1 MLKPLTILNKLEDL
15 MFTVKTL
22 NKIDEQGLNLL
33 SDQYNVIDENKDGD
47 YDGIILRSFK
57 LHDYPMSE
65 KLAAIARAGA
75 GVNNVPIEACSEKGI
90 VVFNT
95 PGANANAVK
104 ELALAGLL
112 MASRDIP
119 GAMEWA
125 KTLKGQSDVAK
136 KVEAGKSDFAGPEI
150 MGKTLG
156 IIGLGAIG
164 ALVANV
170 AISLGMN
177 VYGYDP
183 FISVDA
189 AWGLK
194 RVVHKASNMDEL
206 LEKSDYISVHVPL
219 IDETKGMINTDLIS
233 KMKEGVRILNFSR
246 GALVDDDSIEVA
258 LKSGKVKRYV
268 TDFPNEKTIDMEGV
282 IAIPH
287 LGASTPES
295 ETNCAKMAV
304 AQLKD
309 YLENGNIC
317 NSVNYPMVDLGICSS
332 AARLSV
338 LHKNVPNMVGQITS
352 VLAKA
357 NLNISDMLNKSKNG
371 NAYTMLDLESV
382 VTEEVLT
389 ELKAIEG
396 VLKVRVIK

>member
-1 MLKPLTILNKLEDL
+1 
-15 MFTVKTL
+15 MFTIKTL

-33 SDQYNVIDENKDGD
+33 SDQYRVIDENAEDD
-47 YDGIILRSFK
+47 YEGIVLRSFK
-57 LHDYPMSE
+57 LHDYTMSNNV
-65 KLAAIARAGA
+65 AAIARAGA
-75 GVNNVPIEACSEKGI
+75 GVNNVPVDQCSQEGI

-112 MASRDIP
+112 MSSRDIP
-119 GAMEWA
+119 GAIDWA
-125 KTLKGQSDVAK
+125 KTLKGQSDIAK
-136 KVEAGKSDFAGPEI
+136 KVEAGKSNFAGPEI

-164 ALVANV
+164 ALVANA
-170 AISLGMN
+170 AISLGMD

-219 IDETKGMINTDLIS
+219 MDETKGMINTDLID
-233 KMKEGVRILNFSR
+233 KMKDGVRILNFSR
-246 GALVDDDSIEVA
+246 GELVDDDAIESA
-258 LKSGKVKRYV
+258 LKSGKVSRYV
-268 TDFPNEKTIDMEGV
+268 TDFPNERTIEMDGV

-317 NSVNYPMVDLGICSS
+317 NSVNYPAADLGVCNSI
-332 AARLSV
+332 ARLSV
-338 LHKNVPNMVGQITS
+338 LHKNIPNMVGQITS
-352 VLAKA
+352 VLANA
-357 NLNISDMLNKSKNG
+357 NLNITDMLNKSKNG
-371 NAYTMLDLESV
+371 NAYTLLDLEDV
-382 VTEEVLT
+382 VTESVVAK
-389 ELKAIEG
+389 LKAIEG

>member
-1 MLKPLTILNKLEDL
+1 
-15 MFTVKTL
+15 MFTIKTL

-33 SDQYNVIDENKDGD
+33 SDQYRVIDENAEGD
-47 YDGIILRSFK
+47 YEGIVLRSFK
-57 LHDYPMSE
+57 LHDYTMSNNV
-65 KLAAIARAGA
+65 AAIARAGA
-75 GVNNVPIEACSEKGI
+75 GVNNVPVDQCSQEGI

-112 MASRDIP
+112 MSSRDIP
-119 GAMEWA
+119 GAIDWA
-125 KTLKGQSDVAK
+125 KTLKGQSDIAK
-136 KVEAGKSDFAGPEI
+136 KVEAGKSNFAGPEI

-164 ALVANV
+164 ALVANA
-170 AISLGMN
+170 AISLGMD

-219 IDETKGMINTDLIS
+219 MDETKGMINTDLID
-233 KMKEGVRILNFSR
+233 KMKDGVRILNFSR
-246 GALVDDDSIEVA
+246 GELVDDDAIESA
-258 LKSGKVKRYV
+258 LKSGKVSRYV
-268 TDFPNEKTIDMEGV
+268 TDFPNERTIEMDGV

-317 NSVNYPMVDLGICSS
+317 NSVNYPAADLGVCNSI
-332 AARLSV
+332 ARLSV
-338 LHKNVPNMVGQITS
+338 LHKNIPNMVGQITS
-352 VLAKA
+352 VLANA
-357 NLNISDMLNKSKNG
+357 NLNITDMLNKSKNG
-371 NAYTMLDLESV
+371 NAYTLLDLEDV
-382 VTEEVLT
+382 VTESVVAK
-389 ELKAIEG
+389 LKAIEG

>member
-1 MLKPLTILNKLEDL
+1 
-15 MFTVKTL
+15 MFTIKTL

-33 SDQYNVIDENKDGD
+33 SDQYRVVDENAEGD
-47 YDGIILRSFK
+47 YEGIVLRSFK
-57 LHDYPMSE
+57 LHDYTMSNNV
-65 KLAAIARAGA
+65 AAIARAGA
-75 GVNNVPIEACSEKGI
+75 GVNNVPVDQCSQEGI

-112 MASRDIP
+112 MSSRDIP
-119 GAMEWA
+119 GAIDWA
-125 KTLKGQSDVAK
+125 KTLKGQSDIAK
-136 KVEAGKSDFAGPEI
+136 KVEAGKSNFAGPEI

-164 ALVANV
+164 ALVANA
-170 AISLGMN
+170 AISLGMD

-219 IDETKGMINTDLIS
+219 MDETKGMINTDLID
-233 KMKEGVRILNFSR
+233 KMKDGVRILNFSR
-246 GALVDDDSIEVA
+246 GELVDDDAIESA
-258 LKSGKVKRYV
+258 LKSGKVSRYV
-268 TDFPNEKTIDMEGV
+268 TDFPNERTIEMDGV

-309 YLENGNIC
+309 YLDNGNIC
-317 NSVNYPMVDLGICSS
+317 NSVNYPAADLGVCNSI
-332 AARLSV
+332 ARLSV
-338 LHKNVPNMVGQITS
+338 LHKNIPNMVGQITS
-352 VLAKA
+352 VLANA
-357 NLNISDMLNKSKNG
+357 NLNITDMLNKSKNG
-371 NAYTMLDLESV
+371 NAYTLLDLEDV
-382 VTEEVLT
+382 VTESVVAK
-389 ELKAIEG
+389 LKAIEG